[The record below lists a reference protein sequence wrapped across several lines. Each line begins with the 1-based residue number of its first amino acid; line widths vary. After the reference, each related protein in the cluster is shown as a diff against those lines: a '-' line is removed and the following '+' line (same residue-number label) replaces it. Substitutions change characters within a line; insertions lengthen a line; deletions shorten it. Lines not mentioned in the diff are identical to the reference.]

1 MADRSL
7 DDVRTE
13 LAEIQQKLDE
23 IPDDAFAERVGL
35 RDRWLELM
43 ALAGELR
50 EASRTPEELERELRD
65 LRRVRDEV
73 LDRHLSIGNIGA
85 GGGPGGGGIDVEY
98 VNELNRTIDEAGD
111 RSTIDRRIRRL
122 EAELARLDT

>member
-1 MADRSL
+1 
-7 DDVRTE
+7 
-13 LAEIQQKLDE
+13 
-23 IPDDAFAERVGL
+23 
-35 RDRWLELM
+35 M

-85 GGGPGGGGIDVEY
+85 GGGPGGGGIEIEY
-98 VNELNRTIDEAGD
+98 VNELNRTIDEAWD
-111 RSTIDRRIRRL
+111 RPTIDRRIRRL
-122 EAELARLDT
+122 GAELARLDT